1 MFRDAKLY
9 HGRYV
14 RMSENTEQEKT
25 SKEKDPKIKELYLIE
40 IESKGIRIA
49 SIISIILAII
59 LFILEIV
66 LQGKQNF
73 GMYALVGSF
82 CTVSFYYYGLRTK
95 RLPYTITGLIWG
107 ALTIFFIVMY
117 ILDMVDHGGVL

>member
-1 MFRDAKLY
+1 
-9 HGRYV
+9 
-14 RMSENTEQEKT
+14 MSENTEQEKLNT
-25 SKEKDPKIKELYLIE
+25 ENMENKENKEKDPKIKELYLIE
-40 IESKGIRIA
+40 VESKGIRIA
-49 SIISIILAII
+49 SIVSIVLAII
-59 LFILEIV
+59 MFILEIV

-82 CTVSFYYYGLRTK
+82 CTVSFYYYGYRTK
-95 RLPYTITGLIWG
+95 RLPYTLTGLIWG

>member
-49 SIISIILAII
+49 SIVSIILAII

-95 RLPYTITGLIWG
+95 RLPYTLTGLIWG
-107 ALTIFFIVMY
+107 ALTVFFIVMY

>member
-1 MFRDAKLY
+1 
-9 HGRYV
+9 
-14 RMSENTEQEKT
+14 MSENTEQEKT